1 MDSVDVES
9 SISEVEELKK
19 KMPWYILNPAGKFTF
34 VWNTQINLNNWS
46 VAILLPFCLV
56 LRNCDFSHDE
66 GAVMFLQQAD
76 IIWWITDILWLIEIV
91 LKFCKANDVEK
102 DFKSIALGYLK
113 SGNFPIDLIAT
124 LPTIVTSQNND
135 YCLWT
140 KFLRMRYFG
149 RLFESINIFLQKIM
163 PSQSAHIIQQVC
175 NYIVLN
181 ATMLLL
187 AHFSACYWMYLG

>member
-1 MDSVDVES
+1 M
-9 SISEVEELKK
+9 
-19 KMPWYILNPAGKFTF
+19 KFF
-34 VWNTQINLNNWS
+34 
-46 VAILLPFCLV
+46 
-56 LRNCDFSHDE
+56 
-66 GAVMFLQQAD
+66 
-76 IIWWITDILWLIEIV
+76 
-91 LKFCKANDVEK
+91 KANDVEK

-163 PSQSAHIIQQVC
+163 PS
-175 NYIVLN
+175 
-181 ATMLLL
+181 
-187 AHFSACYWMYLG
+187 